1 MEEHVDGAGAT
12 LLELVRR
19 IVQNGKA
26 KAALA
31 LLLVALIGAAGLFF
45 VSRSGPS
52 DQELI
57 DQALAEAIKAGREGR
72 PGSVLELL
80 SNEFRLNE
88 QQIGSRS
95 QVARA
100 IRDYK
105 PDVSVANTT
114 AVISGDGAVIESPV
128 TLRAQ
133 PPIPL
138 SFEIPMVRMEFQREN
153 ATKWLVLPDKRW
165 RLSRVTIPT
174 DVFNQIS
181 GSPF

>member
-1 MEEHVDGAGAT
+1 MDEHIDGVGDT
-12 LLELVRR
+12 LLGPVRRLVR
-19 IVQNGKA
+19 NA
-26 KAALA
+26 KGRAALA
-31 LLLVALIGAAGLFF
+31 LLLVALIGAAGLFL

-57 DQALAEAIKAGREGR
+57 DRALADAIKAGREGR

-100 IRDYK
+100 IRDYR
-105 PDVSVANTT
+105 PDVAVANTT

-128 TLRAQ
+128 TLRTQ

-138 SFEIPMVRMEFQREN
+138 SFEIPMVRMEFQRES
-153 ATKWLVLPDKRW
+153 ATRWLVLPDKRW
-165 RLSRVTIPT
+165 RLSRVTIPD